1 MIHYQAPE
9 HVLVPR
15 RLTGPPPAA
24 APDGPAP
31 VPRRAA
37 DLEYERA
44 GRLTEG
50 ESVWPGVF
58 RRQLHRVD
66 GPQNRVRMGDA
77 YLVLSACGALALPSV
92 GGQPAGYALCSRCFP
107 R

>member
-1 MIHYQAPE
+1 M
-9 HVLVPR
+9 
-15 RLTGPPPAA
+15 
-24 APDGPAP
+24 
-31 VPRRAA
+31 
-37 DLEYERA
+37 
-44 GRLTEG
+44 
-50 ESVWPGVF
+50 WPGLF

-77 YLVLSACGALALPSV
+77 YLILSACGALALPSV

>member
-15 RLTGPPPAA
+15 RLTGPPSRGGSG
-24 APDGPAP
+24 GPAP
-31 VPRRAA
+31 GPRRPSE
-37 DLEYERA
+37 LEYERA
-44 GRLTEG
+44 ARSTEG
-50 ESVWPGVF
+50 ESVWPGLF

-77 YLVLSACGALALPSV
+77 YLILSACGALALPSV